1 MSNLIMGKVYLN
13 EFRQKLS
20 KKFRSNDLSKV
31 KTPINIQE
39 LQNKKNRR
47 FYTSLS
53 DYLTNTEIRKSI
65 KKVDNNTIKF
75 IGQPQVNSSGTSSA
89 FSISLSLTEMT
100 EDGKELWECVLF
112 EMDDYEEYEITSE
125 QFDNNKVAIEYF
137 MNQIINLYN

>member
-1 MSNLIMGKVYLN
+1 MGKVYLN
-13 EFRQKLS
+13 EFREKLS
-20 KKFRSNDLSKV
+20 KKFRNNDLSKAN
-31 KTPINIQE
+31 TPVNIQE

-65 KKVDNNTIKF
+65 KKVNDNTIKF
-75 IGQPQVNSSGTSSA
+75 IGQPQVNSSGMSHA
-89 FSISLSLTEMT
+89 FSKSLSLTEMT
-100 EDGKELWECVLF
+100 EDGKELWECILF
-112 EMDDYEEYEITSE
+112 EMDDYEEHEKTSE

>member
-1 MSNLIMGKVYLN
+1 MGKVYLN

-31 KTPINIQE
+31 NTPVNIQE

-65 KKVDNNTIKF
+65 KKVNDNTIKF
-75 IGQPQVNSSGTSSA
+75 VGQPQVNSSGTSSA

-100 EDGKELWECVLF
+100 EDGKELWECILF
-112 EMDDYEEYEITSE
+112 EMDDYEEHEITSE

>member
-1 MSNLIMGKVYLN
+1 MGKVYLN

-20 KKFRSNDLSKV
+20 KKFRGNELSNV

-65 KKVDNNTIKF
+65 KKVNDNTIKF
-75 IGQPQVNSSGTSSA
+75 IGQPQVNSRGTSSA

-100 EDGKELWECVLF
+100 EDGKELWECILF
-112 EMDDYEEYEITSE
+112 EMDDYEEREKTSE

>member
-1 MSNLIMGKVYLN
+1 MGKVYLN
-13 EFRQKLS
+13 EFREKLS
-20 KKFRSNDLSKV
+20 KKFRNNNLSKV
-31 KTPINIQE
+31 NTPVNIQE

-65 KKVDNNTIKF
+65 KKVNDNTIKF
-75 IGQPQVNSSGTSSA
+75 IGQPQINSSGMSCA

-100 EDGKELWECVLF
+100 EDGKELWECILF
-112 EMDDYEEYEITSE
+112 EIDDYEEHEKTSE

>member
-1 MSNLIMGKVYLN
+1 MGKVYLN

-89 FSISLSLTEMT
+89 FSISLSLTQMT
-100 EDGKELWECVLF
+100 EDGIELWECVLF
-112 EMDDYEEYEITSE
+112 EMDDYEEHEKTSE

>member
-13 EFRQKLS
+13 EYRQKLS

-75 IGQPQVNSSGTSSA
+75 IGPPQVNSSGTSSA
-89 FSISLSLTEMT
+89 FSISLSLTQMT

-112 EMDDYEEYEITSE
+112 EMDDYEEYEKTSE

>member
-31 KTPINIQE
+31 KTPINIHE

-112 EMDDYEEYEITSE
+112 EMDDYEEYEKTSE

>member
-1 MSNLIMGKVYLN
+1 MGKVYLN

-20 KKFRSNDLSKV
+20 KKFRGNELSNV
-31 KTPINIQE
+31 KTPVNIQE

-65 KKVDNNTIKF
+65 KKVNDNTVKF
-75 IGQPQVNSSGTSSA
+75 VGQPQVNSSGMSSA
-89 FSISLSLTEMT
+89 FSISLSLAEMT

-112 EMDDYEEYEITSE
+112 EIDDYEEREKNSE
-125 QFDNNKVAIEYF
+125 QFDNNKIAIEYF
-137 MNQIINLYN
+137 MSQIINLYK

>member
-1 MSNLIMGKVYLN
+1 MGKVYLN

-65 KKVDNNTIKF
+65 KKVNDNTVKF
-75 IGQPQVNSSGTSSA
+75 V
-89 FSISLSLTEMT
+89 
-100 EDGKELWECVLF
+100 
-112 EMDDYEEYEITSE
+112 
-125 QFDNNKVAIEYF
+125 
-137 MNQIINLYN
+137 

>member
-1 MSNLIMGKVYLN
+1 MGKVYLN

-20 KKFRSNDLSKV
+20 KKFRSTDLSKV
-31 KTPINIQE
+31 NTPVNIQA

-65 KKVDNNTIKF
+65 KKVNDNTIKF
-75 IGQPQVNSSGTSSA
+75 IGQPQVNSSGMSHA

-100 EDGKELWECVLF
+100 EDGKELWECILF
-112 EMDDYEEYEITSE
+112 EMDDYEEHEKTSE

>member
-1 MSNLIMGKVYLN
+1 MGKVYLN

-65 KKVDNNTIKF
+65 KKVNDNTVKF
-75 IGQPQVNSSGTSSA
+75 VGQPQVNSSGMSSA

-100 EDGKELWECVLF
+100 EDGKELWECILF
-112 EMDDYEEYEITSE
+112 EMDDYEEHEKTSE

>member
-1 MSNLIMGKVYLN
+1 MGKVYLN
-13 EFRQKLS
+13 EFREKLS
-20 KKFRSNDLSKV
+20 KKFRNNDLSKV
-31 KTPINIQE
+31 NTPVNIQE
-39 LQNKKNRR
+39 LQNRKNRR

-65 KKVDNNTIKF
+65 KKVNDNTIIF
-75 IGQPQVNSSGTSSA
+75 IGQPQVNSSGMSYA

-100 EDGKELWECVLF
+100 EDGKELWECILF
-112 EMDDYEEYEITSE
+112 EMDDYEEHEKTSE

>member
-1 MSNLIMGKVYLN
+1 MGKVYLN
-13 EFRQKLS
+13 EFREKLS
-20 KKFRSNDLSKV
+20 KKFRNNDLSKV
-31 KTPINIQE
+31 NTPVNIQE

-75 IGQPQVNSSGTSSA
+75 VGQPQVNSSGTSSA

-100 EDGKELWECVLF
+100 EDGKELWECILF
-112 EMDDYEEYEITSE
+112 EMDDYEEHEKTSE

>member
-1 MSNLIMGKVYLN
+1 MGKVYLN
-13 EFRQKLS
+13 EFREKLS
-20 KKFRSNDLSKV
+20 KKFRNNDLSKV
-31 KTPINIQE
+31 NTPVNIQE

-65 KKVDNNTIKF
+65 KKVNDNTIKF
-75 IGQPQVNSSGTSSA
+75 IGQPQVNSSGMSHT

-100 EDGKELWECVLF
+100 EDGKELWECILF
-112 EMDDYEEYEITSE
+112 EMDDYEEHEKTSE

>member
-1 MSNLIMGKVYLN
+1 MGKVYLN
-13 EFRQKLS
+13 EFREKLS
-20 KKFRSNDLSKV
+20 KKFRNNDLSKV
-31 KTPINIQE
+31 NTPVNIQE

-75 IGQPQVNSSGTSSA
+75 VGQPQVNSSGTSSA

-112 EMDDYEEYEITSE
+112 EMDDYEEYEKTSE

>member
-1 MSNLIMGKVYLN
+1 MGKVYLN
-13 EFRQKLS
+13 EFREKLS
-20 KKFRSNDLSKV
+20 KKFRNNDLSKV
-31 KTPINIQE
+31 NTPVNIQE

-65 KKVDNNTIKF
+65 KKVNDNTIKF
-75 IGQPQVNSSGTSSA
+75 IGQPQVNSSGMSYA

-100 EDGKELWECVLF
+100 EDGKELWECILF
-112 EMDDYEEYEITSE
+112 EMDDYEEHEITSE

-137 MNQIINLYN
+137 MNQIINLNN

>member
-20 KKFRSNDLSKV
+20 KKFRSTDLSNS
-31 KTPINIQE
+31 KTPVNIQE

-65 KKVDNNTIKF
+65 KKVNDNTVKF
-75 IGQPQVNSSGTSSA
+75 VGQPQVNSSGTSSA

-112 EMDDYEEYEITSE
+112 EMDDYEEHEKTSE

>member
-1 MSNLIMGKVYLN
+1 MGKVYLN

-31 KTPINIQE
+31 KTPINIHE

-112 EMDDYEEYEITSE
+112 EMDDYEEYEKTSE

>member
-20 KKFRSNDLSKV
+20 KKFRSDELAKV
-31 KTPINIQE
+31 NTPVNIQE

-65 KKVDNNTIKF
+65 KKVNDNTVKF
-75 IGQPQVNSSGTSSA
+75 VGQPQVNSSGMSSA
-89 FSISLSLTEMT
+89 FSISLSLAEMT

-112 EMDDYEEYEITSE
+112 EIDDYEEREKNSE
-125 QFDNNKVAIEYF
+125 QFDNNKIAIEYF
-137 MNQIINLYN
+137 MSQIINLYK

>member
-1 MSNLIMGKVYLN
+1 MGKVYLN

-75 IGQPQVNSSGTSSA
+75 VGQPQVNSRGTSSA

-112 EMDDYEEYEITSE
+112 EMDDYEEHEKTSE

-137 MNQIINLYN
+137 MNQIINFYN